1 MLVGYMLALAGRNER
16 NIPAG
21 AGVSPDMT
29 TIGIIGAGHIGS
41 QVARKAVELGYDVVI
56 SNSRGPETLAA
67 LVAELGP
74 RARATTPAEA
84 AAAGDFAVVTIPFRS
99 LGSIPVEPLAGKI
112 VIDTGNYYWKRDGR
126 VPALDAGETTSSALV
141 QEHLPTSK
149 VAKGFNHIRY
159 SEITTDGTPPGTPNR
174 RALATAS
181 DFAEASELVTKL
193 YDEFGFD
200 TVDLGPLSE
209 SWRAEPGRPANVVRQ
224 NAAELSETLAK
235 APRTV

>member
-1 MLVGYMLALAGRNER
+1 
-16 NIPAG
+16 
-21 AGVSPDMT
+21 MT

-41 QVARKAVELGYDVVI
+41 QVARKAVELGYDVVL

-84 AAAGDFAVVTIPFRS
+84 AAAGDFAVVTVPFRT

-112 VIDTGNYYWKRDGR
+112 VIDTGNYYWERDGH
-126 VPALDAGETTSSALV
+126 VQALDDGEATSSGLV

-159 SEITTDGTPPGTPNR
+159 SEITTDGTPAGTPNR

-181 DFAEASELVTKL
+181 DYPEASDLVTKL

-200 TVDLGPLSE
+200 TVNIGPLSE
-209 SWRAEPGRPANVVRQ
+209 SWRAERNRPAYVARQ
-224 NAAELSETLAK
+224 NAAELSENLAK
-235 APRTV
+235 APRTI